1 MMKESKE
8 PRDNIDVPRPFQQTR
23 TYREGQALYCRECGH
38 PVTPFVENGR
48 VYMGCLS
55 RNVKVSGERWA
66 DLEGSEDL
74 PEPWAEVPFGFWPT
88 VSELFVETIEKCVI
102 DSDE

>member
-1 MMKESKE
+1 
-8 PRDNIDVPRPFQQTR
+8 
-23 TYREGQALYCRECGH
+23 
-38 PVTPFVENGR
+38 
-48 VYMGCLS
+48 MGCLS